1 MSSRRLFTRWT
12 GPLLINSNALWPRRK
27 GKTIA
32 YRKNF
37 MYMENVHELHK
48 MEFCREEFFYR
59 ENFGESHQQLD
70 P

>member
-1 MSSRRLFTRWT
+1 
-12 GPLLINSNALWPRRK
+12 
-27 GKTIA
+27 
-32 YRKNF
+32 

-70 P
+70 PWLKHKTCLSLYFNSLLVYGT